1 MARVPFAMGD
11 PRSLA
16 IIAVI
21 AVAMHWFSRRR
32 SLRRLWH
39 LLLATAKL
47 RSPIER

>member
-1 MARVPFAMGD
+1 MARVPFAMGN

-21 AVAMHWFSRRR
+21 DVAMHWFSRRR
-32 SLRRLWH
+32 SPRRLWH